1 MNRLHE
7 QRNRHM
13 ILTHDLLVL
22 FSWKSV
28 SMRNGWNG
36 WETVVS
42 IPILL
47 ISFWKF
53 IDRWPTWSN
62 ILFYPLFV
70 NSIAHRLVVY
80 SPCGIFF
87 LIRYLSLP
95 ELFHYQTCPVNS
107 FSWSSRDERS
117 MWLET
122 DDCPSRNNEA
132 WGLLAKRLLTQSYW
146 LKAIIF
152 LCSLG
157 NLVSKYLDRRLLHQ
171 NPTRLWEGVAW
182 IGRWTY
188 YQTVKTGRSASK
200 QTEWSH
206 CKTNGNALNNS
217 FDCYHYVHTS
227 WNHANLDHGY
237 TKYVKLSGQKQ
248 RASEWLKVSK
258 HVTHSNLELL
268 CY

>member
-62 ILFYPLFV
+62 IIFYPLFV

-87 LIRYLSLP
+87 LIRYLSFLNCFITRP
-95 ELFHYQTCPVNS
+95 A
-107 FSWSSRDERS
+107 RS
-117 MWLET
+117 IRFREV
-122 DDCPSRNNEA
+122 R
-132 WGLLAKRLLTQSYW
+132 
-146 LKAIIF
+146 
-152 LCSLG
+152 
-157 NLVSKYLDRRLLHQ
+157 V
-171 NPTRLWEGVAW
+171 
-182 IGRWTY
+182 
-188 YQTVKTGRSASK
+188 
-200 QTEWSH
+200 
-206 CKTNGNALNNS
+206 TNGACDWKRMIVRPEITRPKGCLLNDFSHKVIDWRPLYFCVRWVIVLQNTLIG
-217 FDCYHYVHTS
+217 DCCTKIQPDCEKA
-227 WNHANLDHGY
+227 WHGLVDELI
-237 TKYVKLSGQKQ
+237 TKLQRLAVVLQNKRNEVTARQREMLST
-248 RASEWLKVSK
+248 
-258 HVTHSNLELL
+258 THLTATTMFTLAETMLTLITGTLSMLS
-268 CY
+268 